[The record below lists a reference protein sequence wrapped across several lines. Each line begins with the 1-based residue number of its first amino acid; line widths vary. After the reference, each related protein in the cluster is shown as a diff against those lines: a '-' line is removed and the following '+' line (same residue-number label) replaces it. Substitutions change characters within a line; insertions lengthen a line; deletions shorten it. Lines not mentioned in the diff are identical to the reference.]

1 MDINRVETRCDPLVE
16 IMKKVYF
23 IKKKMLLFIKEI
35 RFSRY
40 AVLTFTLFVPTIG
53 SGRSLGGGQGNP
65 LQYSPLKNPHGQ
77 SRLVGYSPCSC
88 KVLDRVTKHS
98 TIGSRN

>member
-53 SGRSLGGGQGNP
+53 SGRSPGGGQGNP